1 MENVMYAGTEI
12 QIFIH
17 YPGQLIPSLTNSR
30 FTSSFTDY
38 QRNKLLSFKM
48 SQSTLIKRRADYRE
62 PCNSEIQDYDTHLIS
77 AIINITECIPPYW
90 KELAKGNPTW
100 ELCTS
105 QRQLQM
111 AYAELRNW
119 TNVIK
124 SHDRPCIDMY
134 NIVGWNWLDVEGTK
148 KSDEIQIKF
157 YYQEHFYQ
165 ELEYLPD
172 FDFETF
178 ISNIGG
184 FVGIFL
190 GYSMMQF
197 PDLIAVAFSWIRRSV
212 ANLANYITKHLE
224 RDKVQN
230 LPGPDLENTLQIAP
244 FNLIAEGK
252 NEMRK
257 SITCASESKP
267 VAGHDLDVYNEEIS
281 KSLHYT
287 SEETCN
293 VQTITENSSDR
304 TITSSCS
311 IPKQSL
317 EESMEALYK
326 KLEKIERSNEIQI
339 RKNIERKE
347 QTDKSIKK
355 IKEALKLQNRETR
368 RRFERVE
375 KTTNS

>member
-1 MENVMYAGTEI
+1 
-12 QIFIH
+12 
-17 YPGQLIPSLTNSR
+17 
-30 FTSSFTDY
+30 
-38 QRNKLLSFKM
+38 M
-48 SQSTLIKRRADYRE
+48 SQSTIIKRRADYRE

-100 ELCTS
+100 QLCTS
-105 QRQLQM
+105 QLQLQM

-124 SHDRPCIDMY
+124 THDRPCIDMY

-148 KSDEIQIKF
+148 KYDEIQIKF

-197 PDLIAVAFSWIRRSV
+197 PDLIAVACSWIWRSV
-212 ANLANYITKHLE
+212 ANLTNYIKKQLK
-224 RDKVQN
+224 RNNVQT
-230 LPGPDLENTLQIAP
+230 LLGPDLEHTLRTAH
-244 FNLIAEGK
+244 FNLIAEDK
-252 NEMRK
+252 NEMRN
-257 SITCASESKP
+257 SLTCFSESSS
-267 VAGHDLDVYNEEIS
+267 VDGHNLDVFNEKTS

-287 SEETCN
+287 SKETCN
-293 VQTITENSSDR
+293 VQTVTEDSTDG
-304 TITSSCS
+304 TITSSRS
-311 IPKQSL
+311 IQKHSL
-317 EESMEALYK
+317 EESIEALYK
-326 KLEKIERSNEIQI
+326 KLAESTEK
-339 RKNIERKE
+339 
-347 QTDKSIKK
+347 TDKSIKQV
-355 IKEALKLQNRETR
+355 KEALKLQQRETR
-368 RRFERVE
+368 RRFESVE
-375 KTTNS
+375 KKTSSGYFD